1 MPDGYN
7 TMGDLL
13 FSIAAG
19 KLTGEN
25 GEQVITV
32 RPVGA
37 DGNALKGW
45 TADAAARVS
54 GSDIIN
60 YNGSILPSTGGTGIY
75 PFYTVGSAVI
85 LLIELGTGC
94 HEGRYRNLL
103 NSIL

>member
-1 MPDGYN
+1 MAASSLKVKMESLYKLVESTTPDWYN
-7 TMGDLL
+7 TMENLL

-19 KLTGEN
+19 KLTGED

-60 YNGSILPSTGGTGIY
+60 YNGSILPSTGGTG
-75 PFYTVGSAVI
+75 
-85 LLIELGTGC
+85 C
-94 HEGRYRNLL
+94 H
-103 NSIL
+103 